1 LILIGENLQILAKAV
16 SEAIQNRD
24 ARPLQELAVKQA
36 EAGVHYLDLNI
47 GPARKQ
53 SEETMSWLVD
63 KIQEVVDI
71 PLCLDTTNPVAM
83 EAGLARCN
91 RRAIINSANGTAAS
105 REKMMPLARKYD
117 VDIIVSVLNDAG
129 IPHDAVSRA
138 ESILETVEYANGLG
152 IPNADIWVDPIMMPV
167 TVAQPQAVEVLEFL
181 RLLPDL
187 LPEARS
193 TVGLSNLSNGVPTHL
208 RPFLSRVMLVMT
220 QRVGLSSAIV
230 DSFDRD
236 LIRLAEGEPR
246 HLVDLVYRVMDG
258 EAVDMTSLSPEA
270 LDVYKT
276 ARVLLGHELFS
287 SSWLEL

>member
-1 LILIGENLQILAKAV
+1 MILIGENLQILAKAV

-129 IPHDAVSRA
+129 IPHDAISRA

-167 TVAQPQAVEVLEFL
+167 AVAQPQAVEVLEFL